1 MISDDEKQNG
11 EVPRTAPFS
20 GVKDLSIFFGSLY
33 CRLIVPAFSQ
43 QVFWLDIHAS
53 PMPAARKICKIS
65 KSYDIIKSVCFGDP
79 SKGGAPAAKNVAV
92 SGSRS

>member
-43 QVFWLDIHAS
+43 QVFWLDSDAS
-53 PMPAARKICKIS
+53 PVPAARNICNRL
-65 KSYDIIKSVCFGDP
+65 KSNDMIKYVCFGDP
-79 SKGGAPAAKNVAV
+79 SKRGAPAARNVAV
-92 SGSRS
+92 AGSSS